1 MKQKET
7 SYSWKLQ
14 DIIFVAMLCV
24 VFKGYMARAY
34 PVLLNVV
41 YIDAMERIS
50 MPVGSMKTVTIP
62 VHNVLAPSTYF
73 LLNDDVVIGVVA
85 VDDSKRILMVTDKG
99 KGKQVRFDQFNAHG
113 RGTMGQKIYTVE
125 ESGLVGA
132 VSVDDDSDVVFITMK
147 GQTIRVHARDI
158 SIQGRAAMGVK
169 VASFKKKDDTVNA
182 IAVTGYQEEEE
193 DPESTASEEAQVEE
207 SSETKD

>member
-1 MKQKET
+1 MR
-7 SYSWKLQ
+7 
-14 DIIFVAMLCV
+14 
-24 VFKGYMARAY
+24 VFHD
-34 PVLLNVV
+34 P
-41 YIDAMERIS
+41 
-50 MPVGSMKTVTIP
+50 
-62 VHNVLAPSTYF
+62 
-73 LLNDDVVIGVVA
+73 
-85 VDDSKRILMVTDKG
+85 
-99 KGKQVRFDQFNAHG
+99 
-113 RGTMGQKIYTVE
+113 GQKLRIGHERDLSFIFHRHITALFSFIDHRIPAFLHE
-125 ESGLVGA
+125 QQRDHRLDPCA

-207 SSETKD
+207 ASETKD